1 MTETGEHPGR
11 TVGRR
16 EADGTLR
23 INPKAWGAWIAL
35 AAGAIAIATYGVNY
49 FASKVVTPP
58 QLVAVHSQLD
68 SVRNTQ
74 EASAAT
80 AHLLRMQVDSMG
92 RRMLEFQD
100 MAEVIVIDI
109 CLRRRN
115 DPYALRKLNCERYL
129 P

>member
-1 MTETGEHPGR
+1 MPDSNGHPGR

-16 EADGTLR
+16 DSDGTLR

-35 AAGAIAIATYGVNY
+35 AAGAIALATYGVQY
-49 FASKVVTPP
+49 VGSKIVTPP
-58 QLVAVHSQLD
+58 EIAKVHLQLD
-68 SVRNTQ
+68 SVRNGQ
-74 EASAAT
+74 ERTRAANQ
-80 AHLLRMQVDSMG
+80 LLQVRIDSMG